1 MNKKSLL
8 SRQDVVHI
16 AKLANLVLSEAEID
30 KFQKQLSQIVD
41 FVGKIQG
48 APLEKVVAKKEKMN
62 IDDVTRKDLPAPSL
76 KEEEVLQNASQ
87 KENNF
92 FKVKAIFDDS

>member
-1 MNKKSLL
+1 MNKKPTL

-16 AKLANLVLSEAEID
+16 AKLANLDLTKGEIG

-41 FVGKIQG
+41 FVGKIQE
-48 APLEKVVAKKEKMN
+48 APLEKVVPKKEKMN
-62 IDDVTRKDLPAPSL
+62 LNDVTREDLPAPSL

-92 FKVKAIFDDS
+92 FKVKAIFDDT